1 MRDLIQE
8 WADNGYVITLENYLL
23 QNLVITNEPFNIFFP
38 IEYNNEMVQFTNYR
52 LKSTSSG
59 DSYFLVMIDNS
70 YSFFRITTDYDCD
83 GVNTYGYVISLSD
96 MFQEDF
102 ETAFKIGSVST
113 EELLTSLSTIY

>member
-8 WADNGYVITLENYLL
+8 WADNRYVITLENYLL

-38 IEYNNEMVQFTNYR
+38 IEYNNEMIQFTNYR

-59 DSYFLVMIDNS
+59 DSYFLVMIGNN

-83 GVNTYGYVISLSD
+83 GVNTYGCVISLSD
-96 MFQEDF
+96 VFQEDF
-102 ETAFKIGSVST
+102 ETAFKVGSVST
-113 EELLTSLSTIY
+113 EELLTSLNTIY